1 MAGPFL
7 VPMALLLGRRSG
19 ASTDYTMRVSFV
31 RGFLTGGL
39 IAVLQM
45 ALGHAWIDYRG
56 VSFHGNAGFA
66 LAVPGLLLPLAITR
80 GWTWVSDR
88 WSGRSGPRLLLY
100 TVGLVLAA
108 ASAFPLD
115 YVLFTPA
122 SDVALATAVDQ
133 TLLGLIFVLPVVALA
148 AVLYWA
154 FTSGKAS
161 TSFGILALSYLGGL
175 ALALV
180 LPTLTMGAVA
190 GTAAGHSWQRPGA
203 RGRIA
208 LLVVLMMV
216 VGVFELPMAAA
227 SALPYAIALR

>member
-1 MAGPFL
+1 MWAI
-7 VPMALLLGRRSG
+7 AAARCE
-19 ASTDYTMRVSFV
+19 DYTLGVSLV
-31 RGFLTGGL
+31 RGLLTGAL

-45 ALGHAWIDYRG
+45 AAGHVWLDYRG
-56 VSFHGNAGFA
+56 ISLHGNAAYA
-66 LAVPGLLLPLAITR
+66 LAVPVLLLPLAIAR

-88 WSGRSGPRLLLY
+88 WSGRSGARLLLY

-115 YVLFTPA
+115 YILFTPA
-122 SDVALATAVDQ
+122 NDVTLAMALDE

-154 FTSGKAS
+154 YASGKAS
-161 TSFGILALSYLGGL
+161 ASFGPLAIGYLGGL

-180 LPTLTMGAVA
+180 LPTLTMGVVA
-190 GTAAGHSWQRPGA
+190 GTAAGHSWQRPEA

-208 LLVVLMMV
+208 FLVIMMMA
-216 VGVFELPMAAA
+216 VGVFEMPLAIA
-227 SALPYAIALR
+227 SVLPYATALR